1 MISVVFLE
9 RNVTELF
16 SLPISDTSWQ
26 RFKGEEKIFNEDSSC
41 AILTA
46 LSCAP
51 GFFPESLD
59 CCGVNTISSFLL
71 TNRVR
76 KTPSARQQCWP
87 ETFCESGKFFRIRKV
102 FATRW
107 RISGHFGKCPDTIQN
122 IQIICNVSGWTGKFP
137 DDLKSVGMNW
147 NLSRWCSVRII

>member
-1 MISVVFLE
+1 MNVAGDNCILQDKNQLKDMIQKE
-9 RNVTELF
+9 PRMQHKW
-16 SLPISDTSWQ
+16 SDTKW
-26 RFKGEEKIFNEDSSC
+26 ITD
-41 AILTA
+41 I
-46 LSCAP
+46 
-51 GFFPESLD
+51 
-59 CCGVNTISSFLL
+59 VTISGQHLVAPEASPDWWLQS
-71 TNRVR
+71 RVR

-122 IQIICNVSGWTGKFP
+122 IQIICNASGWTGKFP
-137 DDLKSVGMNW
+137 DYLKSVGMNW